1 MSSLEG
7 RVAIVTG
14 GARGIGEAVVATL
27 AAAGAAVVVA
37 DIDETGAASVA
48 EQVGQRDGDATAMT
62 VDLADEHSIVALVAG
77 TIERYGAI
85 DILDN
90 NAALTDSA
98 VLAHDGEVADL
109 DVEVW
114 DRMFAVNLRSQLLMA
129 KHVLPHMV
137 RGGRGSIIN
146 MSSGAAYKGDLI
158 RTAYSAS
165 KAGTESLT
173 RSIAT
178 QYGRAGIR
186 ANTVVPGLILTDAA
200 RAGIPADMLEK
211 YTTKTLTP
219 YVGGPGD
226 VADLVRFLSSD
237 ESRYITGET
246 ITIDGGMSAHSAS
259 LPGLTT

>member
-14 GARGIGEAVVATL
+14 GARGIGAAVVATL

-98 VLAHDGEVADL
+98 VLAHDGEVTDL
-109 DVEVW
+109 DVEV
-114 DRMFAVNLRSQLLMA
+114 
-129 KHVLPHMV
+129 
-137 RGGRGSIIN
+137 
-146 MSSGAAYKGDLI
+146 
-158 RTAYSAS
+158 
-165 KAGTESLT
+165 
-173 RSIAT
+173 
-178 QYGRAGIR
+178 
-186 ANTVVPGLILTDAA
+186 
-200 RAGIPADMLEK
+200 
-211 YTTKTLTP
+211 
-219 YVGGPGD
+219 
-226 VADLVRFLSSD
+226 
-237 ESRYITGET
+237 
-246 ITIDGGMSAHSAS
+246 
-259 LPGLTT
+259 